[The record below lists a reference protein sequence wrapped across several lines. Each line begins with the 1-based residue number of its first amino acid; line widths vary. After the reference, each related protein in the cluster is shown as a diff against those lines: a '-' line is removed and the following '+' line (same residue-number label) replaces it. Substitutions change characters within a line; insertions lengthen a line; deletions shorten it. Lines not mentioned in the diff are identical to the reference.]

1 MDGWMDGLYDLLTIA
16 YDERRK
22 RRVNYLPWLALLMN
36 RSCGGALAALEYCD
50 AILVS

>member
-36 RSCGGALAALEYCD
+36 RSFALAVWQGEE
-50 AILVS
+50 IS